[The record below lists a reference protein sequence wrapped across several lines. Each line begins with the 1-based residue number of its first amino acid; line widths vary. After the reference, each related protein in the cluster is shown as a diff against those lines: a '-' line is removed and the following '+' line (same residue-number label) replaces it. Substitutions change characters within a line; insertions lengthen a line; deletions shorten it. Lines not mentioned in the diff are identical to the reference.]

1 MSAHA
6 TPPSFRATSAAHSN
20 THSSADPGADPGADK
35 NALSFDRQHATLEL
49 PFRAPYDW
57 PRVLRFF
64 SGRATPGVEAVEN
77 GAWLRAIDFAGA
89 SGTLA
94 VRRHARKRCLVVDI
108 DGPVSAH
115 AAALAAPLSR
125 MFDLQTDPAA
135 IAAHLA
141 TDPWLAPLVAAA
153 PGLRVPGAWSGFEL
167 VVRAIVGQ
175 QVSVKAATTIVGRLV
190 ARVGERIEAH
200 PHALTAWR
208 FPTPAAL
215 AAADLAGIGM
225 PGKRVAALQGFAHAV
240 ASGAVAIERSDAA
253 AGAGKPGGR
262 TKRRGRR
269 IDAMNATDA
278 PHADNADNNADN
290 AGTAAPDDLDAMR
303 AALLA
308 LPGIGPWTVEY
319 VAMRAWRDANAWP
332 ATDLVLMQAIAAR
345 DPALARATQQRAR
358 TDAWRPFRA
367 YAAMHLWNEIADRAG
382 AARGG

>member
-1 MSAHA
+1 MSAA
-6 TPPSFRATSAAHSN
+6 RPQTRQTAQAPTQ
-20 THSSADPGADPGADK
+20 AD
-35 NALSFDRQHATLEL
+35 SATLEL

-57 PRVLRFF
+57 PRMLRFLT
-64 SGRATPGVEAVEN
+64 GRATPGVETVDD
-77 GAWLRAIDFAGA
+77 GAWRRAIDFRGA

-94 VRRHARKRCLVVDI
+94 VRRHPRRRCLVVEI
-108 DGPVSAH
+108 EGAVNAH
-115 AAALAAPLSR
+115 AAALAAPLAR
-125 MFDLQTDPAA
+125 MFDVNADPAA
-135 IAAHLA
+135 VAAHFA

-190 ARVGERIEAH
+190 QRVGEPIDGH

-215 AAADLAGIGM
+215 ASADLAGIGM
-225 PGKRVAALQGFAHAV
+225 PGKRVAALQGFAAAV
-240 ASGAVAIERSDAA
+240 ASGAVAIERDPEGAANDAS
-253 AGAGKPGGR
+253 
-262 TKRRGRR
+262 
-269 IDAMNATDA
+269 ATDTSA
-278 PHADNADNNADN
+278 L
-290 AGTAAPDDLDAMR
+290 DDMR

-332 ATDLVLMQAIAAR
+332 TTDLVLMQSIAAR
-345 DPALARATQQRAR
+345 DPALVRATQQRAR
-358 TDAWRPFRA
+358 SDAWRPWRA

>member
-1 MSAHA
+1 LSAIA
-6 TPPSFRATSAAHSN
+6 PQSQAQ
-20 THSSADPGADPGADK
+20 THT
-35 NALSFDRQHATLEL
+35 QQATLEL

-64 SGRATPGVEAVEN
+64 SGRATPGVEAVED
-77 GAWLRAIDFAGA
+77 GAWLRAIDFNGA

-94 VRRHARKRCLVVDI
+94 VRRHARKHCLVVQI

-115 AAALAAPLSR
+115 AAALAAPLTR
-125 MFDLQTDPAA
+125 MFDVQADPAA
-135 IAAHLA
+135 IAAHLR
-141 TDPWLAPLVAAA
+141 TDPWLAPLVAAV

-175 QVSVKAATTIVGRLV
+175 QVSVKAATTIIGRLV
-190 ARVGERIEAH
+190 ERVGVPIEGH
-200 PHALTAWR
+200 SHARTAWR

-225 PGKRVAALQGFAHAV
+225 PGKRVAALQGFALAV
-240 ASGAVAIERSDAA
+240 ASGAVVIERNHAAPPSRGKRQGRQIDAA
-253 AGAGKPGGR
+253 
-262 TKRRGRR
+262 TS
-269 IDAMNATDA
+269 AT
-278 PHADNADNNADN
+278 
-290 AGTAAPDDLDAMR
+290 DDLDAMR

-345 DPALARATQQRAR
+345 DPALVRATQQRTR
-358 TDAWRPFRA
+358 TDAWTPWRA

>member
-1 MSAHA
+1 LSAIA
-6 TPPSFRATSAAHSN
+6 PQSQAQ
-20 THSSADPGADPGADK
+20 THT
-35 NALSFDRQHATLEL
+35 QQATLEL

-64 SGRATPGVEAVEN
+64 SGRATPGVEAVED
-77 GAWLRAIDFAGA
+77 GAWLRAIDFNGA

-94 VRRHARKRCLVVDI
+94 VRRHARKHCLVVQI

-115 AAALAAPLSR
+115 AAALAAPLTR
-125 MFDLQTDPAA
+125 MFDVQADPAA
-135 IAAHLA
+135 IAAHLR
-141 TDPWLAPLVAAA
+141 TDPWLAPLVAAV

-175 QVSVKAATTIVGRLV
+175 QVSVKAATTIIGRLV
-190 ARVGERIEAH
+190 ERVGVPIEGH
-200 PHALTAWR
+200 SHARTAWR

-225 PGKRVAALQGFAHAV
+225 PGKRVAALQGFALAV
-240 ASGAVAIERSDAA
+240 ASGAVIIERNHAAPPVRGKRQGRQIDAA
-253 AGAGKPGGR
+253 
-262 TKRRGRR
+262 TS
-269 IDAMNATDA
+269 AT
-278 PHADNADNNADN
+278 
-290 AGTAAPDDLDAMR
+290 DDLDAMR

-345 DPALARATQQRAR
+345 DPALVRATQQRTR
-358 TDAWRPFRA
+358 TDAWTPWRA